1 MRAILMFVVAV
12 MTPIFIGV
20 KYPVAGHSA
29 GKEYF
34 GISQQE
40 AADLPLAE
48 RHSRPKLSLKSA
60 LKAAQT
66 FVKKQHSDISS
77 YWLFDAR
84 FILYGGND
92 IPDAEK
98 FPCWAF
104 KWLGDSNGRAIEIVV
119 SMDGEPMERPSL

>member
-48 RHSRPKLSLKSA
+48 RHSRPKLSLESA

-84 FILYGGND
+84 FIWYGGNN

-98 FPCWAF
+98 VPCWAF
-104 KWLGDSNGRAIEIVV
+104 KWLGDSNGRDIEIVV